1 MLQGVFLLLT
11 LSVIF
16 FNFMADLLYFKLD
29 PRVTT

>member
-1 MLQGVFLLLT
+1 MLQGIFLLLT

-16 FNFMADLLYFKLD
+16 ANFIADLIYFKLD